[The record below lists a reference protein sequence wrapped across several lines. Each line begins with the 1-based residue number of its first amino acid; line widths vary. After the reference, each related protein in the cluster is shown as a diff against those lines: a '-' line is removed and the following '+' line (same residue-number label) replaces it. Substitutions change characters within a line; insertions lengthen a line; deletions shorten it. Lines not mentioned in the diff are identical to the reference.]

1 MYPILGPPPCR
12 CRGCLMLFGS
22 ILLKHA
28 PGAQVG
34 FEGLNDACACSKT
47 GGSGFLG
54 KAQVLSAVGDAG
66 SESSASS
73 KKDHVH
79 ACPEPSH
86 PHGHHP
92 SPLCGRFPLPSPQNP
107 PATAWG
113 IKSPLQAPP
122 GCRAAGLP
130 GSARCLRRGPRRS
143 QLHPGCTA
151 GDLPRRRIELT
162 SLHPHSTPLLPRR
175 DLSSLCTMEFYFA
188 ILMQFWLR
196 LKWNW
201 KPKGLNK

>member
-1 MYPILGPPPCR
+1 MYPILGPPPRR

-28 PGAQVG
+28 PGTQVG

-47 GGSGFLG
+47 GDSGFLG

-79 ACPEPSH
+79 ACPEPLH

-92 SPLCGRFPLPSPQNP
+92 SPLCGRLPLPSPQNP

-113 IKSPLQAPP
+113 IKSPLQAPRLQSGRTP
-122 GCRAAGLP
+122 WICSVPSLGAKEEPAP
-130 GSARCLRRGPRRS
+130 S
-143 QLHPGCTA
+143 GCTV
-151 GDLPRRRIELT
+151 GDLPWCRIELT